1 MKKEEEH
8 QSSTYSYY
16 YHHLVHHLLHD
27 DDVSL
32 SLSLGV
38 MVFRNLMII
47 VFGGSRRGVLQIKT
61 LGLVIGQLGRW
72 LSTSNVVFFV
82 SMCFKDTSQNAQC
95 MCTFSCFS
103 IHVMVDG
110 WMNRGDRQLHAEYMF
125 ALVEWILLVCC
136 TLLLLVGMLPEEHAV
151 AWRPFSPYF
160 SLYLNT
166 SDDEC
171 MNE

>member
-1 MKKEEEH
+1 MLHAKIMKKEEEH
-8 QSSTYSYY
+8 QSSTYYYY

-47 VFGGSRRGVLQIKT
+47 VFGGSRRGDLQIKT

-82 SMCFKDTSQNAQC
+82 SMCFKDTSQKCSVPVHLLLFFNPC
-95 MCTFSCFS
+95 
-103 IHVMVDG
+103 DGG
-110 WMNRGDRQLHAEYMF
+110 WMNE
-125 ALVEWILLVCC
+125 
-136 TLLLLVGMLPEEHAV
+136 
-151 AWRPFSPYF
+151 
-160 SLYLNT
+160 
-166 SDDEC
+166 
-171 MNE
+171 